1 MKFAIDIENEEIKK
15 KVTKNLQDKGHNIV
29 DCIQDKSLNIGESHY
44 KKALLTNI
52 TKPEI
57 FLRFIYVKNNDERLE
72 IFADENVLSKVMS
85 FNFEALLEEFNL
97 KQLFM
102 KNGRELHITATT
114 HLKGVG
120 AGGKG
125 FLLIR
130 RDGVG
135 NGKFAHSTGE
145 PGGARRGQR
154 HNVDRGS
161 ITLDA

>member
-15 KVTKNLQDKGHNIV
+15 KVIKNLQDKGHNIV
-29 DCIQDKSLNIGESHY
+29 
-44 KKALLTNI
+44 

-102 KNGRELHITATT
+102 KNGRELYLIKNIECASIIIRMTT
-114 HLKGVG
+114 SNIYNEEKI
-120 AGGKG
+120 AK
-125 FLLIR
+125 FLCDLIEMISS
-130 RDGVG
+130 
-135 NGKFAHSTGE
+135 KSHK
-145 PGGARRGQR
+145 
-154 HNVDRGS
+154 
-161 ITLDA
+161 I